1 MCRPPGC
8 SCEELPRFRIAVN
21 HGCVAFLLK
30 AFLMSQSAQSPQG
43 ASFVQRI
50 GRLLADQRFLRMFG
64 QFVFFVIIMVVLVQ
78 NWTNIYDALASR
90 NLTPNFDFMNNRA
103 GFEIGGA
110 PDYSPNMP
118 YWSAFMVGMRNT
130 LSIIVAGLIGATV
143 LGILAGIFLLSHNWL
158 VRNITRGIVEVL
170 RNTPLLVQI
179 FFAFFVVV
187 LALPSLRDSIGIPP
201 EAAWV
206 IPFRWL
212 AYAAALVIG
221 WYALRRAGS
230 WARVVGWA
238 AIITAIIT
246 LEVALTRL
254 PAVAPGTTP
263 LLIAGIA
270 GLALAVLGAYGPRRL
285 PALVGLGLGLMIG
298 AMLAAVLRD
307 MPPAGIRIET
317 SPVIFLNNRG
327 LYYPSVYP
335 TGRFAVWAA
344 FIGLGIGLAALVFQQ
359 QRRAQE
365 TTGQPRH
372 YWRNALLLAVGLTA
386 GGWLIILAQPAV
398 ETVPVVVDG
407 ALTRVPVAQA
417 FADEQITLNEALL
430 AAPAPLA
437 ALAPVRQG
445 LRFVNGQSLTPEYVA
460 LLLALV
466 VYTASFIA
474 EVVRAGILAV
484 PHGQL
489 EAGRALGLTQPQML
503 RMIILPQALRVIIPP
518 LTNQYLNLAKNSSLA
533 IAISFADV
541 YAVMNTV
548 GNQSGQSVT
557 SIIIVM
563 LTYLIISLII
573 SAAMNWVNA
582 RFQLVTR

>member
-1 MCRPPGC
+1 
-8 SCEELPRFRIAVN
+8 V
-21 HGCVAFLLK
+21 
-30 AFLMSQSAQSPQG
+30 
-43 ASFVQRI
+43 
-50 GRLLADQRFLRMFG
+50 
-64 QFVFFVIIMVVLVQ
+64 
-78 NWTNIYDALASR
+78 
-90 NLTPNFDFMNNRA
+90 
-103 GFEIGGA
+103 
-110 PDYSPNMP
+110 
-118 YWSAFMVGMRNT
+118 
-130 LSIIVAGLIGATV
+130 
-143 LGILAGIFLLSHNWL
+143 
-158 VRNITRGIVEVL
+158 
-170 RNTPLLVQI
+170 
-179 FFAFFVVV
+179 
-187 LALPSLRDSIGIPP
+187 
-201 EAAWV
+201 WV

-212 AYAAALVIG
+212 AYAAALVIT
-221 WYALRRAGS
+221 WFALRRASGS
-230 WARVVGWA
+230 PRIMGWA
-238 AIITAIIT
+238 AVITAIFA

-254 PAVAPGTTP
+254 PAIAPGTTP

-270 GLALAVLGAYGPRRL
+270 GLALAVLGMYGPRRI
-285 PALVGLGLGLMIG
+285 PAVAGFGLGLMIG
-298 AMLAAVLRD
+298 AMLAQLLRD
-307 MPPAGIRIET
+307 MPSGGLQIET
-317 SPVIFLNNRG
+317 NPVVFLNNRG
-327 LYYPSVYP
+327 LYYPAIYL

-344 FIGLGIGLAALVFQQ
+344 FIGLGVGLAALVFHQ

-372 YWRNALLLAVGLTA
+372 YWRNALLLAAGLIA

-398 ETVPVVVDG
+398 EKVPVVVDG
-407 ALTRVPVAQA
+407 TLTQVPVAQA

-430 AAPAPLA
+430 AAPTPLA

-445 LRFVNGQSLTPEYVA
+445 LRYVNGQSLTPEYVA

-466 VYTASFIA
+466 VYTAAFIA

-484 PHGQL
+484 PYGQL

-557 SIIIVM
+557 SIVIVM

-573 SAAMNWVNA
+573 SSAMNWVNA